1 LGNSSNHIK
10 HKSNNNVNV
19 GQPIEYYIIYSK
31 VGAIKEAFMQIK
43 TDSGTQSVAS
53 NGLGVWGAVG
63 GGLGTL
69 ALANQLLSGNGGI
82 LNFGNN
88 CQKNQQCDDT
98 RLISA
103 LESEIAQLKS
113 ERYTDQVGTG
123 VYAEIN
129 KKYIELAQFIADMDK
144 RNAVAEA
151 VNAERLGC
159 LSGRVSAIEALTKLV
174 VPNGSVC
181 PGWGNVTIT
190 PATTPTA

>member
-1 LGNSSNHIK
+1 
-10 HKSNNNVNV
+10 
-19 GQPIEYYIIYSK
+19 
-31 VGAIKEAFMQIK
+31 MQIK
-43 TDSGTQSVAS
+43 TDAGTQSVAS

-69 ALANQLLSGNGGI
+69 ALANQVLGGNGGL

-103 LESEIAQLKS
+103 LESEIAKLKS

-129 KKYIELAQFIADMDK
+129 KKYIELAQFIAAQDK
-144 RNAVAEA
+144 ANAVAEA
-151 VNAERLGC
+151 ITAERLSC
-159 LSGRVSAIEALTKLV
+159 LTNRVAALEALTKLV
-174 VPNGSVC
+174 VPNSSVC

-190 PATTPTA
+190 PAAAPTT